1 MNNQRFVITG
11 APSTGKSTVIKLLS
25 EQHLTFPEAARK
37 VIQQQLYLNSNKV
50 PWLDNYEFSK
60 LVVQQQIEDHS
71 VISTPT
77 FYDRGVPDV
86 IAYLKH
92 FKQDNLIAEFMS
104 TAYEYRYAQQV
115 FLMPPWEII
124 YQNDVERKESFE
136 DAVSINKEIIDT
148 YRTLNYEIVEVP
160 FVNSTE
166 RVKFILDQI
175 NL

>member
-1 MNNQRFVITG
+1 MNKERFVITG

-25 EQHLTFPEAARK
+25 EQHLTFAEAARK
-37 VIQQQLYLNSNKV
+37 VIQEQIKLNSNKV

-60 LVVQQQIEDHS
+60 LVVKQQIKDHQQ
-71 VISTPT
+71 VSTAA

-92 FKQDNLIAEFMS
+92 FQQDNFVDKFMK
-104 TAYEYRYAQQV
+104 TASKYRYASKV

-136 DAVSINKEIIDT
+136 DAHSINKHLIDT
-148 YRTLNYEIVEVP
+148 YQALNYEIIEVP